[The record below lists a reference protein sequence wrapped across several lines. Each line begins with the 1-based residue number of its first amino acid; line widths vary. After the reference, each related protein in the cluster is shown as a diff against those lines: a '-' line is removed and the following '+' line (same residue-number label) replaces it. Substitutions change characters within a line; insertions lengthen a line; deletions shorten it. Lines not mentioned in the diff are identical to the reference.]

1 MTNQSA
7 APLDGVHIL
16 DLADE
21 SGLQC
26 TKLLADLGAD
36 VVKVEPPA
44 GDAARRRPPFAA
56 DRPGPDRGLF
66 FLHYY
71 ANKRSITLDL
81 QAADGRALFRRLAE
95 RADIVVETC
104 APGYLAGLGLGFDD
118 LHRLNAGLV
127 LTSITPFGQEGP
139 YARYRASE
147 LTSFAMGGLMALS
160 GEPSQA
166 PSVAPG
172 DLAHGMAGAYA
183 AYGTLVAYYHR
194 LLTGQGQ
201 MLDVSIHECS
211 AHIAGYA
218 IPTYSA
224 RHEKAARM
232 TRAKRFFELHDV
244 YPCQDGHVR
253 FFVLPRDHWLG
264 FREWIGS
271 PPELMDPVFEDQ
283 QMRRENSDL
292 IDPRVTDFAQGY
304 TKEELFHAGQRRHL
318 AVTPVYRPEEYAQ
331 SPQIRAR
338 GFFVEVEHPEVGLYQ
353 EVGPLHKLGRTP
365 GRVRR
370 PPPRI
375 GQHNQEIYCQGL
387 GLAREELMALRA
399 GGAI

>member
-1 MTNQSA
+1 MSSQTPA
-7 APLDGVHIL
+7 ALEGVRIL
-16 DLADE
+16 DLGDE

-36 VVKVEPPA
+36 VVKVEPPG
-44 GDAARRRPPFAA
+44 GDPARRRPPFAGNQ
-56 DRPGPDRGLF
+56 PGSDRGLF

-81 QAADGRALFRRLAE
+81 EKADGRALLRRLAE
-95 RADIVVETC
+95 AADVVVETFP
-104 APGYLAGLGLGFDD
+104 PGYLSGLGVGYEELR
-118 LHRLNAGLV
+118 RLNPALV

-139 YARYRASE
+139 YAGYRASE

-160 GEPSQA
+160 GEPGQA

-201 MLDVSIHECS
+201 RLDVSIHECS
-211 AHIAGYA
+211 AHVAGYA

-224 RHEKAARM
+224 RREKAVRV
-232 TRAKRFFELHDV
+232 TRAKRSFELHDV
-244 YPCQDGHVR
+244 YPCKDGHVR
-253 FFVLPRDHWLG
+253 FFVLPRDHWVG

-271 PPELMDPVFEDQ
+271 PPELMDAVFEDQ

-292 IDPRVTDFAQGY
+292 IDPRVTAFAQEH
-304 TKEELFHAGQRRHL
+304 TKEELFHEGQRRHL

-331 SPQIRAR
+331 SPQVRAR
-338 GFFVEVEHPEVGLYQ
+338 GLFLEVEHPEVGRYQ

-365 GRVRR
+365 GSVRR
-370 PPPRI
+370 PPPHA
-375 GQHNQEIYCQGL
+375 GEHNRDIYCGEL
-387 GLAREELMALRA
+387 GLSAEELLALRA

>member
-1 MTNQSA
+1 MTNQSG
-7 APLDGVHIL
+7 APLDGVRIL

-44 GDAARRRPPFAA
+44 GDAARRRPPFAD

-81 QAADGRALFRRLAE
+81 QTADGRALFRRLAE
-95 RADIVVETC
+95 RADVVVETF

-118 LHRLNAGLV
+118 LRRLNNRLV
-127 LTSITPFGQEGP
+127 LTSLTPFGQEGP
-139 YARYRASE
+139 HSGYRASE

-160 GEPSQA
+160 GEPGRA

-201 MLDVSIHECS
+201 RLDVSIHECS

-292 IDPRVTDFAQGY
+292 IDPRVTDFAQGR
-304 TKEELFHAGQRRHL
+304 TKEELFHEGQRRHL

-331 SPQIRAR
+331 SSQIRAR
-338 GFFVEVEHPEVGLYQ
+338 GFFVEVEHPEVGRYQ

-375 GQHNQEIYCQGL
+375 GQHNHEIYCQEL

-399 GGAI
+399 GGAT